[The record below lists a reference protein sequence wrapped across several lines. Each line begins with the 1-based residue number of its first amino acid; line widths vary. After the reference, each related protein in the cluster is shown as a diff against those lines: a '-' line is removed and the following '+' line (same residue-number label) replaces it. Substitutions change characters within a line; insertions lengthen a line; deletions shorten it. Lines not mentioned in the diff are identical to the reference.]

1 MTKVNIVFDNV
12 FEDADII
19 AIPDEIAYK
28 IEEIG
33 QEFLDW
39 VPNTDDG
46 DYWTII
52 NGKKCS
58 VAETDGFI
66 KWLNNYY
73 CRTLKE
79 KAYIVVKNTNYC
91 RDYNIIEF

>member
-1 MTKVNIVFDNV
+1 MIKVNIVFDND

-19 AIPDEIAYK
+19 AIPDEIAS
-28 IEEIG
+28 EIDTIT

-39 VPNTDDG
+39 VPRASDS

-52 NGKKCS
+52 DGRKCS

-66 KWLNNYY
+66 KWLNSCY
-73 CRTLKE
+73 CAKTE
-79 KAYIVVKNTNYC
+79 KAYVVARNTNYC
-91 RDYNIIEF
+91 SQYKVVDF

>member
-19 AIPDEIAYK
+19 AIPDEIASK
-28 IEEIG
+28 IEAIG

-39 VPNTDDG
+39 VPNAKDS

-52 NGKKCS
+52 DGKKYS
-58 VAETDGFI
+58 VAETNGFI
-66 KWLNNYY
+66 KWLNSYY
-73 CRTLKE
+73 CSKTE
-79 KAYIVVKNTNYC
+79 KAYVVTRNTNYC
-91 RDYNIIEF
+91 PLYKAIKF